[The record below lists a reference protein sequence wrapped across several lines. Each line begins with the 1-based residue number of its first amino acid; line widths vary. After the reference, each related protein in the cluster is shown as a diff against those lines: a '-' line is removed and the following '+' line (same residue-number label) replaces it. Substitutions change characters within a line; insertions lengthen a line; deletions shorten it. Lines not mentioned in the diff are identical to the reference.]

1 MEIKVNTRINGKRAV
16 VMMQA
21 EESQI
26 AVNEQVVDDN
36 GLLLSEIERLKS
48 ELQESDYKVI
58 KCAEAICLNG
68 ELPYNMTELHNE
80 RQALRDKINE
90 LEKAMGNEWC
100 NECQLFYFEELFIYA
115 IVFFSTTR
123 WC

>member
-16 VMMQA
+16 VTMQS
-21 EESQI
+21 EEAQI
-26 AVNEQVVDDN
+26 VDNEQVVDDN

-58 KCAEAICLNG
+58 KCAEAMAVVAVM
-68 ELPYNMTELHNE
+68 PYDVASLHKE

-90 LEKAMGNEWC
+90 LESEVQNG
-100 NECQLFYFEELFIYA
+100 
-115 IVFFSTTR
+115 
-123 WC
+123 

>member
-16 VMMQA
+16 VKMIA
-21 EESQI
+21 EEAQI
-26 AVNEQVVDDN
+26 VDNERVVDDN

-58 KCAEAICLNG
+58 KCAEAMTIG
-68 ELPYNMTELHNE
+68 EEMPYDVASLHKE

-90 LEKAMGNEWC
+90 LESEVQNG
-100 NECQLFYFEELFIYA
+100 
-115 IVFFSTTR
+115 
-123 WC
+123 

>member
-16 VMMQA
+16 VKMQA
-21 EESQI
+21 EETQI
-26 AVNEQVVDDN
+26 VDNEQVVDDN

-58 KCAEAICLNG
+58 KCAEALTIG
-68 ELPYNMTELHNE
+68 AEMPYDVASLHKE

-90 LEKAMGNEWC
+90 LESEVKNG
-100 NECQLFYFEELFIYA
+100 
-115 IVFFSTTR
+115 
-123 WC
+123 

>member
-16 VMMQA
+16 VKMQA
-21 EESQI
+21 DEAQI
-26 AVNEQVVDDN
+26 VDHEQVVDDN

-58 KCAEAICLNG
+58 KCAEAMCINA
-68 ELPYNMTELHNE
+68 ELPYNMTALHKE

-90 LEKAMGNEWC
+90 LESEVQNG
-100 NECQLFYFEELFIYA
+100 
-115 IVFFSTTR
+115 
-123 WC
+123 

>member
-16 VMMQA
+16 VMMNA
-21 EESQI
+21 EDAQI
-26 AVNEQVVDDN
+26 VDNEQVVDDN

-58 KCAEAICLNG
+58 KCAEAICLNA
-68 ELPYNMTELHNE
+68 ELPYNMTELHKE

-90 LEKAMGNEWC
+90 LESEVQNG
-100 NECQLFYFEELFIYA
+100 
-115 IVFFSTTR
+115 
-123 WC
+123 

>member
-16 VMMQA
+16 VAMQA

-26 AVNEQVVDDN
+26 VDNKQVVDDN

-58 KCAEAICLNG
+58 KCAEAMCLNA
-68 ELPYNMTELHNE
+68 EMPYNMTALHKV

-90 LEKAMGNEWC
+90 LEE
-100 NECQLFYFEELFIYA
+100 QL
-115 IVFFSTTR
+115 
-123 WC
+123 